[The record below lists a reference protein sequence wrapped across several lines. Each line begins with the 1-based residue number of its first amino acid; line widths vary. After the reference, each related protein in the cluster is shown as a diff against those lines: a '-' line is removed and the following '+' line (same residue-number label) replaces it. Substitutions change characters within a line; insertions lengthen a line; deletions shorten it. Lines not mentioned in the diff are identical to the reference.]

1 MRARPACGSRIS
13 LCSARIRSSACA
25 HLFRPGSTDGGDA
38 AEAPAATKPGKRSK
52 RGAEAGED
60 DDSDDDDDVPMAFVR
75 DNLAYYKSNKDDPH
89 LKLNEEDE
97 DGSEDEDAAAARGR
111 REQVQ
116 QRELAKK
123 RDQLAA
129 LLARLDRAAS

>member
-1 MRARPACGSRIS
+1 MLRAYRKLCHELGESDGLSELALDMRQLPRHRELAS
-13 LCSARIRSSACA
+13 LALQLDREA
-25 HLFRPGSTDGGDA
+25 HR
-38 AEAPAATKPGKRSK
+38 EKRSK
-52 RGAEAGED
+52 ANQQWRRKMTQELELPT
-60 DDSDDDDDVPMAFVR
+60 DS
-75 DNLAYYKSNKDDPH
+75 
-89 LKLNEEDE
+89 EDE

-129 LLARLDRAAS
+129 LLARLDRAASG